1 MFKQECFIAAKHFV
15 ALHASLHTALRL
27 VPTAGGEIR
36 LRGTDLVPLGERE
49 LRPLR
54 RHVQMVFQDPYASLN
69 PRRTVA
75 EILDTV
81 LVANGIGNAQQRRS
95 RIATML
101 DRVGRIGQ
109 PDALLLGHHRRDA
122 CRGHAAPSGRQ
133 YG

>member
-1 MFKQECFIAAKHFV
+1 M
-15 ALHASLHTALRL
+15 
-27 VPTAGGEIR
+27 
-36 LRGTDLVPLGERE
+36 PLGRAHE

-81 LVANGIGNAQQRRS
+81 LVVNGIGNAQQRRS

-101 DRVGRIGQ
+101 DRVGL
-109 PDALLLGHHRRDA
+109 PSSALGRFHTQRVLRWPTATHWHRAGAGVGTRSADL
-122 CRGHAAPSGRQ
+122 R
-133 YG
+133 